1 MLIERYRHEH
11 LLGALYQCSIK
22 LSPLEKQ
29 YKFAI
34 VSQPNKQASNIS
46 SIKQYEPRVV
56 PSFLSKPSFRFV
68 EA

>member
-34 VSQPNKQASNIS
+34 VSQPKQACSSS
-46 SIKQYEPRVV
+46 SIKQYGPRVG